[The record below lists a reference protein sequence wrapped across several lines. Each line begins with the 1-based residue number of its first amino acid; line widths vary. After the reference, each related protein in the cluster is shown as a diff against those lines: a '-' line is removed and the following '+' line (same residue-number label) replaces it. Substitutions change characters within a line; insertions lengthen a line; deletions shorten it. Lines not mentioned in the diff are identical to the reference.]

1 MVVAPRWT
9 GREAAALRQA
19 RRMSVRAY
27 AAALGVSAAT
37 VANWDSRGERARLN
51 TETQQLLDIDLA
63 RAPDDVHQRFASV
76 LGDRSRSDMEASA
89 RQGPDT
95 RSTVAAGEVASTSAD
110 TGSDGAPDAIEVQVD
125 PGLHDVELVR
135 QGLADALREGSM
147 TETSLDDWEVTV
159 LRHGRATRDRPA
171 DLVLEDLHNDLAEL
185 TRAIHRHRSA
195 SALRRLTRVAAQMS
209 GLMTLTLCKLDHRS
223 AFRRWARTARVAA
236 DEAGDPETQS
246 WTLAQEAYGHF
257 YSADLA
263 EAIEVA
269 KHAQAVAAQTPCV
282 GTALAAALEA
292 RAYAV
297 MGRDQDTRSAL
308 GRAENSLSDLE
319 GEALVPS
326 AFGYNEA
333 QFRFHEGNAYTY
345 LGDVRSALKA
355 QERALELCAPS
366 DYTDW
371 AMTHLDRTSC
381 LAKSS
386 DTTDAL
392 NAATEMLTTLSD
404 AQRRGIITLRGHE
417 ILNSLPKGK
426 RRLAAA
432 RSLRE
437 VLMATTAQKEV
448 PGLWSS

>member
-1 MVVAPRWT
+1 MFVAARWT

-19 RRMSVRAY
+19 RRMSVRGY
-27 AAALGVSAAT
+27 AASLGVSAAA
-37 VANWDSRGERARLN
+37 VANWDSRGELARLN
-51 TETQQLLDIDLA
+51 METQQLLDIDLA
-63 RAPDDVHQRFASV
+63 RAPDDVQQRFASV
-76 LGDRSRSDMEASA
+76 LGDRYPGDMD
-89 RQGPDT
+89 QGPHT
-95 RSTVAAGEVASTSAD
+95 RSTVADGDVASTSVGN
-110 TGSDGAPDAIEVQVD
+110 GSDGAPDAIEVHVD
-125 PGLHDVELVR
+125 PGVHDVELVR
-135 QGLADALREGSM
+135 QNLIDALREGSM
-147 TETSLDDWEVTV
+147 SEASLEDWDVMV

-171 DLVLEDLHNDLAEL
+171 NVVLEDLHTDLAEL
-185 TRAIHRHRSA
+185 TLAIHRHRSA
-195 SALRRLTRVAAQMS
+195 SVLRRLTRVAARMS

-269 KHAQAVAAQTPCV
+269 QHAQTVAAQTPCV

-297 MGRDQDTRSAL
+297 MGRDRDTRSAL
-308 GRAENSLSDLE
+308 GRAESSLSDLN

-381 LAKSS
+381 LVKSGDIS
-386 DTTDAL
+386 DAL
-392 NAATEMLTTLSD
+392 NAATEILASLSD

-417 ILNSLPKGK
+417 ILNSLPKDK
-426 RRLAAA
+426 RRSAAA

-437 VLMATTAQKEV
+437 VLMVTTVQKEV